1 MSAFGVRRNAIRF
14 ELLNDLAM
22 DRLEF
27 SRNVLQKGLGFH
39 PRNLDFIFAFPGKK
53 TFEVIFSTFA
63 MFEFCLEKFKKFG
76 DQFKNIAMVPLT
88 RRELKVIHVVM
99 FSELVQY
106 EDILT
111 WLSQYCDVIVGSTVK
126 DEDGVKTGER
136 KFQVKLRRD
145 IVSGDYK
152 HLPNTIQIG
161 SCRGY
166 VFYMGQPKVCRSCG
180 QAGHFSAN
188 CDQKFCRNC
197 GAFGHFSNEC
207 KLPLKCNLCG
217 ESNHVFRD
225 CPFAYAN
232 RVKKQRAVKLSEKP
246 TESSAEVDPEPT
258 SVSEL
263 PVEGLGLENLFQEP
277 ESEPG
282 PKLDPEPESA
292 PVSETT
298 EDRSLAT
305 EINVQFAQ
313 QSNELKVLE
322 EVNLLVEALGS
333 VETEQDLGETDFLPG
348 TSDLPGLKLSGQS
361 DEEEGEMDFSASES
375 RKRKKDKEGADNS
388 ESEAGSDSASVSGQ
402 SFLDSDNV
410 STFASATHMR
420 IETSEGM
427 ESTKGKKKKKGKSG
441 RKQT

>member
-1 MSAFGVRRNAIRF
+1 
-14 ELLNDLAM
+14 
-22 DRLEF
+22 DR
-27 SRNVLQKGLGFH
+27 
-39 PRNLDFIFAFPGKK
+39 
-53 TFEVIFSTFA
+53 
-63 MFEFCLEKFKKFG
+63 
-76 DQFKNIAMVPLT
+76 FKNIAIVPLT
-88 RRELKVIHVVM
+88 RRELKVIHIVM
-99 FSELVQY
+99 FSEVVKY

-111 WLSQYCDVIVGSTVK
+111 WLLQYCDVIVGSTVK
-126 DEDGVKTGER
+126 DNDGVKTGER
-136 KFQVKLRRD
+136 KFQAKLRRD

-180 QAGHFSAN
+180 QTGHFSAN

-197 GAFGHFSNEC
+197 GSFGHFSNEC
-207 KLPLKCNLCG
+207 ELPLKCNLCG
-217 ESNHVFRD
+217 DSNHVFRD

-232 RVKKQRAVKLSEKP
+232 RLKKQGVANLSEKP
-246 TESSAEVDPEPT
+246 TESSAEVDPEQT

-263 PVEGLGLENLFQEP
+263 PVEGLGLEDLFQEP
-277 ESEPG
+277 ESETG
-282 PKLDPEPESA
+282 PKLEPEPESA

-298 EDRSLAT
+298 EDCSVVT
-305 EINVQFAQ
+305 EINVQLSQ
-313 QSNELKVLE
+313 QPNELKVLD

-333 VETEQDLGETDFLPG
+333 LDTEHDLGET
-348 TSDLPGLKLSGQS
+348 
-361 DEEEGEMDFSASES
+361 
-375 RKRKKDKEGADNS
+375 
-388 ESEAGSDSASVSGQ
+388 GSDSALVSGQ

-427 ESTKGKKKKKGKSG
+427 ESTKGKKKGKSG